1 MPLPNKFLLG
11 DIFKL
16 YSNTKIK
23 LDKVIINVNCK
34 TSFLYI
40 HIDLLLIDDHLCGA
54 DGEGHHQQAQ
64 DQGERE
70 KEPYV
75 CPRTLY
81 TSALFGM
88 MEGNDEGIDWV
99 SICKCMLYLHP
110 HTNDSFSYGHCWLSN
125 EEATCCPLQDGPR
138 SSP

>member
-1 MPLPNKFLLG
+1 MTISVELMA
-11 DIFKL
+11 
-16 YSNTKIK
+16 
-23 LDKVIINVNCK
+23 KVIINKHKIKVK
-34 TSFLYI
+34 
-40 HIDLLLIDDHLCGA
+40 GK
-54 DGEGHHQQAQ
+54 
-64 DQGERE
+64 